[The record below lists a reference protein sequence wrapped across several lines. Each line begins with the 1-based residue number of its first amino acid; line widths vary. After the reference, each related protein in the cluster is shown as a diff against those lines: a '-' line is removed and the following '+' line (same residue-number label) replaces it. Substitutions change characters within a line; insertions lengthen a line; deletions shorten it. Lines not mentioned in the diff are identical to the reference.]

1 MKTLVLLCALA
12 SLTGCATA
20 MGDVRTFQQDPTVPT
35 SQQIHAQMAAQTAM
49 RAQYAQQQ
57 QPSMQPVAMVST
69 TGDGGG
75 SIYSNAG
82 ATGTK
87 TMRLFQDNK
96 ARDVGDLLTII
107 LVETTTASTKAST
120 AINKQS
126 SIDLAAPT
134 IAGQSV
140 TYKGKNILQVGVDG
154 KRGFNGAGDTKQS
167 NSLDGTVSVT
177 VVQDLGN
184 GNLLVSGEKKIRL
197 NQGDEVVQFQGV
209 VRTSDISADNTISS
223 ERVADAKIVYG
234 GRGPVSRSNAMG
246 WLDRFFNSAL
256 MPY

>member
-1 MKTLVLLCALA
+1 MKTLALLCVLA
-12 SLTGCATA
+12 TASGCATA
-20 MGDVRTFQQDPTVPT
+20 MGDVRTFKPDPAVPT
-35 SQQIHAQMAAQTAM
+35 PQQVHAQMAAQAAL
-49 RAQYAQQQ
+49 RAQAQQ
-57 QPSMQPVAMVST
+57 PPAMQPVAYAT
-69 TGDGGG
+69 AGDGGG
-75 SIYSNAG
+75 SIYAG
-82 ATGTK
+82 ATASGTRP
-87 TMRLFQDNK
+87 MRLFQDNK
-96 ARDVGDLLTII
+96 AREVGDLLTII

-120 AINKQS
+120 AVSKKS

-154 KRGFNGAGDTKQS
+154 SRGFSGSGDTKQS

-184 GNLLVSGEKKIRL
+184 GNLLVAGEKKLRL
-197 NQGDEVVQFQGV
+197 NQGDEVVQIQGV
-209 VRTSDISADNTISS
+209 VRTSDIGADNTISS

-234 GRGPVSRSNAMG
+234 GRGTIARSNAMG
-246 WLDRFFNSAL
+246 WLGRFFNSAL

>member
-1 MKTLVLLCALA
+1 MKTLALLCVLV
-12 SLTGCATA
+12 SVSGCATA
-20 MGDVRTFQQDPTVPT
+20 MGDVRTFKQDTTVPT
-35 SQQIHAQMAAQTAM
+35 PAQVHAQMAAQAAL
-49 RAQYAQQQ
+49 RAQSQA
-57 QPSMQPVAMVST
+57 PVLQPVALASNA
-69 TGDGGG
+69 GNGGG
-75 SIYSNAG
+75 SIYGGAA
-82 ATGTK
+82 ATGTH

-96 ARDVGDLLTII
+96 AREVGDILTII

-120 AINKQS
+120 AVNKQS

-140 TYKGKNILQVGVDG
+140 TYKGKNILQVGIDG
-154 KRGFNGAGDTKQS
+154 KRGFTGSGDTKQS

-184 GNLLVSGEKKIRL
+184 GNLLVSGEKKLRL
-197 NQGDEVVQFQGV
+197 NQGDEVVQVQGI
-209 VRTSDISADNTISS
+209 VRTSDIAADNTISS

-234 GRGPVSRSNAMG
+234 GRGTIARSNAMG
-246 WLDRFFNSAL
+246 WLGRFFNSAL

>member
-1 MKTLVLLCALA
+1 MKTLALA
-12 SLTGCATA
+12 LALLPIAGCATA
-20 MGDVRTFQQDPTVPT
+20 MGDVRTFKQDPTVPT
-35 SQQIHAQMAAQTAM
+35 PQQVHAQMAAQAAL
-49 RAQYAQQQ
+49 RAQAS
-57 QPSMQPVAMVST
+57 QPMAQPVAMNVAYN
-69 TGDGGG
+69 DGGG
-75 SIYSNAG
+75 SIYGGAT

-87 TMRLFQDNK
+87 PMRLFQDNK
-96 ARDVGDLLTII
+96 AREVGDILTIV
-107 LVETTTASTKAST
+107 LVETTSASTKATT
-120 AINKQS
+120 AVNKQT

-154 KRGFNGAGDTKQS
+154 SRGFTGNGDTKQS

-184 GNLLVSGEKKIRL
+184 GNLLVSGEKKLRL
-197 NQGDEVVQFQGV
+197 NQGDEVVQLQGI
-209 VRTSDISADNTISS
+209 VRTSDIAADNTISS

-234 GRGPVSRSNAMG
+234 GRGTIARSNAMG
-246 WLDRFFNSAL
+246 WLGRFFNSAL

>member
-1 MKTLVLLCALA
+1 MKTLALLCALA

-20 MGDVRTFQQDPTVPT
+20 MGDVRTFQQDPSVPT

-49 RAQYAQQQ
+49 RAQAQQ
-57 QPSMQPVAMVST
+57 PAMQPVAMVTT

-107 LVETTTASTKAST
+107 LVETTTASTKTST

-184 GNLLVSGEKKIRL
+184 GNLLVSGEKKLRL